1 MSDGRKLVVHVV
13 GARPNYM
20 KVAPVYAALER
31 RGAVDQRLIH
41 TGQHYDKSVSDV
53 FFAELPLPRPHVN
66 LEVRSGSHG
75 VQTARALEGL
85 ERTFEELRPDLVLVP
100 GDINSTAAGAL
111 AAVKLQ
117 IPVCHLESGLRS
129 NDWSMPE
136 EHNRKIADHL
146 SQLLLTHSENANENL
161 RAEGIDE
168 SRIAFVGNTM
178 IDTLLANVGRAR
190 EAAAWVDFGLEQR
203 GYVLVTLHR
212 PALVDSP
219 ELLAETMRALERVA
233 AQIPVVFPVHPRT
246 RARIAYLGLEE
257 LAGIKLVDPLPYTPF
272 LSLQCGAGAVVT
284 DSGGVQEETTALG
297 IPCFTLRDNTERPV
311 TLTHGTNTM
320 LGLDPARIAEV
331 PELLGHRRPALV
343 PPLWD
348 GRAGE
353 RAAEAIERF
362 LALGSAAA
370 AGSSLEA
377 SAQHAATL
385 VGRPSPE

>member
-1 MSDGRKLVVHVV
+1 VSPGRKLVVHVV

-31 RGAVDQRLIH
+31 RGSVDQRLIH

-75 VQTARALEGL
+75 EQTARALEGL
-85 ERTFEELRPDLVLVP
+85 ERTFRELSPDLVLVP

-129 NDWSMPE
+129 FDWAMPE

-161 RAEGIDE
+161 RAEGVPDE
-168 SRIAFVGNTM
+168 RIAFVGNTM

-190 EAAAWVDFGLEQR
+190 EAAAWVDLGLEAR

-219 ELLAETMRALERVA
+219 ALLAETVHALERVA
-233 AQIPVVFPVHPRT
+233 AEIPVVFPVHPRT
-246 RARIAYLGLEE
+246 RARIAELGLTVE
-257 LAGIKLVDPLPYTPF
+257 GVRLVDPLPYTPF
-272 LSLQCGAGAVVT
+272 LSLQCGAAAVVT

-331 PELLGHRRPALV
+331 PALLGHRRPAVV

-353 RAAEAIERF
+353 RAAEAIEAF
-362 LALGSAAA
+362 LARGAVAA
-370 AGSSLEA
+370 EA
-377 SAQHAATL
+377 PLAATL
-385 VGRPSPE
+385 VGRPRPE

>member
-1 MSDGRKLVVHVV
+1 VTPQRRLVVHVV

-31 RGAVDQRLIH
+31 RGGVEQRLVH

-53 FFAELPLPRPHVN
+53 FFAQLPLPRPHVN

-85 ERTFEELRPDLVLVP
+85 ERTFQELRPDLVLVP

-129 NDWSMPE
+129 FDWAMPE

-146 SQLLLTHSENANENL
+146 SQLLLTHSEDANENL
-161 RAEGIDE
+161 RAEGVADE
-168 SRIAFVGNTM
+168 RIAFVGNTM

-190 EAAAWVDFGLEQR
+190 DAAAWLDLGLEPR
-203 GYVLVTLHR
+203 RYVLVTLHR

-219 ELLAETMRALERVA
+219 ALLAETVGALERVA
-233 AQIPVVFPVHPRT
+233 AEIPVVFPVHPRT
-246 RARIAYLGLEE
+246 RARIAALGLEHV
-257 LAGIKLVDPLPYTPF
+257 AGIRLVDPLPYTPF

-311 TLTHGTNTM
+311 TVTHGTNTL
-320 LGLDPARIAEV
+320 LGLEPARLAEI
-331 PELLGHRRPALV
+331 PELLGHRRPAVV

-353 RAAEAIERF
+353 RAAEAIEGF
-362 LALGSAAA
+362 LASGAA
-370 AGSSLEA
+370 AGA
-377 SAQHAATL
+377 VDAPVRAATL
-385 VGRPSPE
+385 VGRPRPE

>member
-1 MSDGRKLVVHVV
+1 
-13 GARPNYM
+13 
-20 KVAPVYAALER
+20 
-31 RGAVDQRLIH
+31 
-41 TGQHYDKSVSDV
+41 
-53 FFAELPLPRPHVN
+53 
-66 LEVRSGSHG
+66 

-85 ERTFEELRPDLVLVP
+85 ERTFEELQPDLVLVP

-117 IPVCHLESGLRS
+117 IPVCHLEAGLRS
-129 NDWSMPE
+129 NDWAMPE

-161 RAEGIDE
+161 RAEGIAE
-168 SRIAFVGNTM
+168 ERIAFVGNTM

-190 EAAAWVDFGLEQR
+190 EAAAWADFGLEPR

-233 AQIPVVFPVHPRT
+233 AEIPVVFPVHPRT
-246 RARIAYLGLEE
+246 RARIAYLGLESLE
-257 LAGIKLVDPLPYTPF
+257 GLKLVDPLPYTPF
-272 LSLQCGAGAVVT
+272 LSLQSGAGAVVT

-320 LGLDPARIAEV
+320 LGLDPSRIAEV
-331 PELLGHRRPALV
+331 PALLGRLRPAVV

-353 RAAEAIERF
+353 RAAAAIEAF
-362 LALGSAAA
+362 LAGGAAA
-370 AGSSLEA
+370 VEA
-377 SAQHAATL
+377 PLARTL
-385 VGRPSPE
+385 VGRPRPD

>member
-1 MSDGRKLVVHVV
+1 MSGRKLVVHVV

-75 VQTARALEGL
+75 EQTARALEGL
-85 ERTFEELRPDLVLVP
+85 ERTFQELSPDLVLVP

-117 IPVCHLESGLRS
+117 IPVAHLESGLRS
-129 NDWSMPE
+129 NDWAMPE

-161 RAEGIDE
+161 RAEGIEE

-190 EAAAWVDFGLEQR
+190 EAAAWADLGLEQR

-219 ELLAETMRALERVA
+219 ALLAETVRALERVA

-246 RARIAYLGLEE
+246 RARIGELGLEV
-257 LAGIKLVDPLPYTPF
+257 AGVRLVDPLPYTPF

-331 PELLGHRRPALV
+331 PALLGHRRPAVV

-353 RAAEAIERF
+353 RAADAIEAF
-362 LALGSAAA
+362 LAGSAAA
-370 AGSSLEA
+370 VDAPLAG
-377 SAQHAATL
+377 TL
-385 VGRPSPE
+385 VGRPRPE